1 MTPFLGVR
9 PEAQG
14 PPGMEPVA
22 TAGPRRPVDVRF
34 SPRGDAPY
42 VADVGGL
49 AVVPS
54 AIGPMPRPFPRTGVI
69 WRIVAAR

>member
-1 MTPFLGVR
+1 
-9 PEAQG
+9 
-14 PPGMEPVA
+14 
-22 TAGPRRPVDVRF
+22 
-34 SPRGDAPY
+34 

-69 WRIVAAR
+69 